1 MIIFVINYLA
11 TISFLSSKKKMKLID
26 TDYLI
31 LTFTIPA
38 IDSSYLCTYYALSVS
53 QVTKL
58 IQISLQV

>member
-31 LTFTIPA
+31 LTFAIPA
-38 IDSSYLCTYYALSVS
+38 IDSSYLCTYYA
-53 QVTKL
+53 
-58 IQISLQV
+58 